1 MARQGA
7 GVMTMRR
14 RGARGGACLA
24 GLIAIPALIIAGPA
38 RADVRT
44 IAGNS
49 LSMTLTTDQDVSIE
63 PDASVTGQVRL
74 VADNTGCLDASAHG
88 GEVQVMTA
96 ACDSDSGKLTVM
108 VPPGFAVTVLIA
120 GSGNVNVGD
129 LTGALKATLSSN
141 GDLNAGHSGPLQLA
155 IRGSGDATL
164 RGVAGPAEIDVSGSG
179 TVKLLRLDGSLHY
192 SQHGS
197 GDLAISHIEAPS
209 AQIESAGSGDIAV
222 LAGHVSALQV
232 RLYGSGDMAMSGSV
246 DTADLEATGGGDI
259 RISAVTGTVRRSA
272 HGGSSISVG
281 ASDAAGSSAM
291 RRLSKSLSD
300 TDSDDEDDSDGVN
313 ISVHHTSSGFGHVVA
328 GVVVLGLL
336 IGVWRTVMRNGGLA
350 AFRQRFGS
358 SSVVAPPVRELR
370 PSFLQ
375 AEEAGRPLPSAG
387 RQPATV
393 ATAVSKVFCRRAGSA
408 FSFSKKKA
416 FLLSYRT

>member
-1 MARQGA
+1 
-7 GVMTMRR
+7 MTMRK
-14 RGARGGACLA
+14 RGAPAWTGACLA
-24 GLIAIPALIIAGPA
+24 GLLAAPVLFAVPA

-49 LSMTLTTDQDVSIE
+49 LAMTLTTDQEVSVE
-63 PDASVTGQVRL
+63 PDASLTGQVRL
-74 VADNTGCLDASAHG
+74 VSDNTGCLDASAHG
-88 GEVQVMTA
+88 GEVQVLTA

-108 VPPGFAVTVLIA
+108 VPPGFAVTMLIA
-120 GSGNVNVGD
+120 GSGNVHVGD
-129 LTGALKATLSSN
+129 LTGALKATLSSD
-141 GDLNAGHSGPLQLA
+141 GDLVAGHSGPVQLA

-179 TVKLLRLDGSLHY
+179 TVKLMRLNGSLHY

-209 AQIESAGSGDIAV
+209 AQIESAGSGDIAI
-222 LAGHVSALQV
+222 LGGHVAALQV

-259 RISAVTGTVRRSA
+259 RIAGVTGTVRRSA

-300 TDSDDEDDSDGVN
+300 SDDGDDDDGVN
-313 ISVHHTSSGFGHVVA
+313 ITLNHNTGGFGHVVA

-336 IGVWRTVMRNGGLA
+336 IGVWRTVMRNGGPA
-350 AFRQRFGS
+350 AFRQRFGGGG
-358 SSVVAPPVRELR
+358 VVAPPRDPGVIALCDLLAGLEKRLARVEIHVTSKEFDLNRKFREMG
-370 PSFLQ
+370 
-375 AEEAGRPLPSAG
+375 AE
-387 RQPATV
+387 Q
-393 ATAVSKVFCRRAGSA
+393 K
-408 FSFSKKKA
+408 
-416 FLLSYRT
+416 